1 MSLVFLCLECPSGWS
16 FPKASVPCPWLD
28 HPYLGFVFVVVCF
41 FFRMG
46 REFVVACPANERTPK
61 HHGVI
66 EVGEDIEDHVAE
78 PLSLCESP
86 AVSLAMKS

>member
-1 MSLVFLCLECPSGWS
+1 MFLCLECLSGWS
-16 FPKASVPCPWLD
+16 FPKASVPCRWLD
-28 HPYLGFVFVVVCF
+28 HPSLGFVFVV
-41 FFRMG
+41 FFRMR

-61 HHGVI
+61 PHGVL
-66 EVGEDIEDHVAE
+66 EVGEDMEDHVAE

>member
-1 MSLVFLCLECPSGWS
+1 MSLVFLCLECLSGWS
-16 FPKASVPCPWLD
+16 FPKASAPCPWLD
-28 HPYLGFVFVVVCF
+28 HPYLGFVFVV
-41 FFRMG
+41 FFRMR
-46 REFVVACPANERTPK
+46 REFVVACPANERTPR

-66 EVGEDIEDHVAE
+66 EVGEGIEDHVAE

>member
-1 MSLVFLCLECPSGWS
+1 MELPKGVCALSLVGSPVSWVCVCGCL
-16 FPKASVPCPWLD
+16 F
-28 HPYLGFVFVVVCF
+28 F